1 MTTKKTL
8 TKKVRQRHS
17 PAFKEEAL
25 ALAAKVGVSVAAQ
38 QLGLH
43 NTQIYDWRRKH
54 QIQSE
59 IGQVALDQSA
69 EIVRLKC
76 QLADQAEELAIVKKA
91 ATYFAQHQ
99 K

>member
-38 QLGLH
+38 QQPRLYFDRPRQDRLGE
-43 NTQIYDWRRKH
+43 RKP
-54 QIQSE
+54 SKR
-59 IGQVALDQSA
+59 G
-69 EIVRLKC
+69 
-76 QLADQAEELAIVKKA
+76 
-91 ATYFAQHQ
+91 AT
-99 K
+99 